1 VKITADTNVLVRAIT
16 GDDERQSKVARA
28 ELANADAVALALPAL
43 GELVWVLSRGYKIP
57 STEIAE
63 ALRRLMNSANVLMN
77 RSAVEAGLAMLD
89 EGGDFAD
96 GIIAYEGSWLGAEI
110 FISFDNRAVTLMEAR
125 GKPARLLS

>member
-1 VKITADTNVLVRAIT
+1 VTTNGRA
-16 GDDERQSKVARA
+16 VARA

-63 ALRRLMNSANVLMN
+63 ALRRLMNSANVVMN

-110 FISFDNRAVTLMEAR
+110 FISFDNMAVTLMEAR